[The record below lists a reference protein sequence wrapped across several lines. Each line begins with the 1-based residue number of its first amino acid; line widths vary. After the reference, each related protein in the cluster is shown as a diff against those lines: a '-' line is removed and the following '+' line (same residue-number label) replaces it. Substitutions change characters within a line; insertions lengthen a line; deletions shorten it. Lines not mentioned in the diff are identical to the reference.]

1 MLDFATG
8 TAVTLLSFV
17 FVITVVVT
25 IHELGHYWAAR
36 ACRVKIDAFSIGFGP
51 RIFGW
56 TDKRGVEWKVSW
68 IPLGGYVRFAGDSNA
83 ASLPDGEELEE
94 LRQDIIAVEG
104 PAAVRDYFQFK
115 PVWQRAFIT
124 IAGPAA
130 NFILTIAVFTA
141 LLLMVGLPV
150 LKPRVGE
157 VIPGSAAAAAGF
169 QPGDLVRTVD
179 GKPVEGF
186 DDLKR
191 YVILRTG
198 DPIVFGVERAGR
210 PVTLTATPTRGE
222 DVDVTGAKVQVGSLG
237 VRPRQTAADWS
248 IRRFN
253 PIEAAGRGTTMTF
266 EVLGLSL
273 RYISRVVTGR
283 ESAEQLGGP
292 VGIARAAGA
301 VTQQAADFEGSVWL
315 KAANVGLN
323 LLQLI
328 AVISVGIG
336 FLNLLPI
343 PVLDGGH
350 LLFYGYEAV
359 ARRPLDAR
367 IQAAGFQ
374 VGLALLLGLMLFVT
388 WNDLKKTPLFHSIG
402 GLFS

>member
-1 MLDFATG
+1 MLEFATG
-8 TAVTLLSFV
+8 TAVTILSFL

-25 IHELGHYWAAR
+25 IHELGHFWAAR
-36 ACRVKIDAFSIGFGP
+36 ACGVKIDAFSIGFGP
-51 RIFGW
+51 RMFGW
-56 TDKRGVEWKVSW
+56 TDRRGVEWKVSW
-68 IPLGGYVRFAGDSNA
+68 LPLGGYVKFAGDANA
-83 ASLPDGEELEE
+83 ASLPNGDELEA
-94 LRQDIIAVEG
+94 LRQEIVAEEG
-104 PAAVRDYFQFK
+104 EGAERAYFQFK
-115 PVWQRAFIT
+115 PVWQRAIIT
-124 IAGPAA
+124 AAGPAS
-130 NFILTIAVFTA
+130 NFLLTITVFA
-141 LLLMVGLPV
+141 SLLLLVGLPV
-150 LKPRVGE
+150 VRATVSA
-157 VIPGSAAAAAGF
+157 VAPGSAAERAGF
-169 QPGDLVRTVD
+169 QPGDVIRSMD
-179 GKPVEGF
+179 GKTVESF
-186 DDLKR
+186 EDVR
-191 YVILRTG
+191 QYVILRTG
-198 DPIVFGVERAGR
+198 DPIEFVVDRAGR
-210 PVTLTATPTRGE
+210 PVTLVATPTRTTVK
-222 DVDVTGAKVQVGSLG
+222 DITGAEVELGSLG
-237 VRPRQTAADWS
+237 VASEPTAADVS
-248 IRRFN
+248 IRRYN
-253 PIEAAGRGTTMTF
+253 PIEAVAKGTDMTF
-266 EVLGLSL
+266 DVLAMSL

-283 ESAEQLGGP
+283 ESADQLGGP

-301 VTQQAADFEGSVWL
+301 VTQQAVDFEGGFWL

-388 WNDLKKTPLFHSIG
+388 WNDLKKLPLFQSVG

>member
-1 MLDFATG
+1 MLDFAGG
-8 TAVTLLSFV
+8 TVVTILSFLV
-17 FVITVVVT
+17 VITVVVT

-36 ACRVKIDAFSIGFGP
+36 ACGIKIDAFSIGFGK

-56 TDKRGVEWKVSW
+56 TDKRGVDWRVCW
-68 IPLGGYVRFAGDSNA
+68 LPLGGYVKFSGDSNA
-83 ASLPDGEELEE
+83 ASLPNGEELEE
-94 LRQDIIAVEG
+94 LRQDIIAHEG
-104 PAAVRDYFQFK
+104 EGAEKAYFQFK
-115 PVWQRAFIT
+115 PVWQRAFVT

-130 NFILTIAVFTA
+130 NFILTISIFSA
-141 LLLMVGLPV
+141 LLLGFGSTVGT
-150 LKPRVGE
+150 PRVAE
-157 VIPGSAAAAAGF
+157 VSPGSAAAEAGIRVGDVITAA
-169 QPGDLVRTVD
+169 D
-179 GKPVEGF
+179 GKPLQDFEE
-186 DDLKR
+186 LRR

-198 DPIVFGVERAGR
+198 DPIVFDVERGAEK
-210 PVTLTATPTRGE
+210 LQITATPKRAVQK
-222 DVDVTGAKVQVGSLG
+222 DATGADAEVGLLG
-237 VRPRQTAADWS
+237 VLPSNLRSDYRTV
-248 IRRFN
+248 RYN
-253 PIEAAGRGTTMTF
+253 PVEAVGEGTKMTF

-283 ESAEQLGGP
+283 ESADQLGGP
-292 VGIARAAGA
+292 VGIARTAGA
-301 VTQQAADFEGSVWL
+301 VTREAAAVEGGMWL
-315 KAANVGLN
+315 KAANVGLQ
-323 LLQLI
+323 LLQLV
-328 AVISVGIG
+328 AFISVGIG

-388 WNDLKKTPLFHSIG
+388 WNDLKKSPLFDTIG